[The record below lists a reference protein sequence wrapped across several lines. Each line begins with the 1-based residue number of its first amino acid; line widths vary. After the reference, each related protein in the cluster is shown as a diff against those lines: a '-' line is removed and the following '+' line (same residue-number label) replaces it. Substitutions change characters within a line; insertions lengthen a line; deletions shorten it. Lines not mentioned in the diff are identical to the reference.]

1 MSPISFVL
9 KSFFLSFLLSFAIGA
24 FSGFVID
31 LIIPPFP
38 HQLFPGW
45 LAMGIISAFVGI
57 IVSLSVALYMILKDK
72 PDIKRLLTI
81 SCTAAFIVMVFVMI
95 WMLI

>member
-9 KSFFLSFLLSFAIGA
+9 KSFFLSFLISFVIGA
-24 FSGFVID
+24 FSGFIID

-38 HQLFPGW
+38 HQLFPNW

-57 IVSLSVALYMILKDK
+57 ISGLSVALYMILKEK
-72 PDIKRLLTI
+72 EDIKRLLII
-81 SCTAAFIVMVFVMI
+81 SCTSAFIVMVFALI
-95 WMLI
+95 WMLV